1 MDGLNISKI
10 DKSFGDNRVLREI
23 TFEVEFGEIVVLLGP
38 SGCGKSTLLNII
50 AGLEPADQGEIL
62 WNGANIGGIP
72 PHKRG
77 FGLMFQDHAL
87 FPHRNVF
94 DNVAFGLQMARW
106 PRDKIDQ
113 RVSEI
118 LELVGLP
125 DFAQRDV
132 NTLSGGEGQR
142 VALARSLAPHPGML
156 MLDEPLGSLDRS
168 LRERLVFDLK
178 KILKECSQT
187 ALYVT
192 HDHEEAYVIADR
204 IVVMNQGRIEQIGP
218 PPVIYQEPASVFV
231 AKFLGLY
238 NLLAGTIKRER
249 DQAFVETP
257 IGRWPVQNEFSGRV
271 TVLLRPDRVHL
282 ARQGEKQL
290 SGVVSEVSFRG
301 STCQLSVEVK
311 EQRLVFQF
319 PSSVSLP
326 QPGETIHLGFAPAEA
341 IRIFPA

>member
-1 MDGLNISKI
+1 MQGLIISNL
-10 DKSFGDNRVLREI
+10 DKSFGDNQVLRDI
-23 TFEVEFGEIVVLLGP
+23 TFQVELGEIVVLLGP
-38 SGCGKSTLLNII
+38 SGCGKSTLLSII
-50 AGLEPADQGEIL
+50 AGLEPSDRGDLA
-62 WNGANIGGIP
+62 WNGGRLDGIP
-72 PHKRG
+72 PHRRG
-77 FGLMFQDHAL
+77 FGLMFQDHVL

-106 PRDKIDQ
+106 PKDRIDQ
-113 RVSEI
+113 RVREI

-125 DFAQRDV
+125 DFTQRDV
-132 NTLSGGEGQR
+132 NTLSGGEAQR
-142 VALARSLAPHPGML
+142 VALARSLAPHPGLL

-204 IVVMNQGRIEQIGP
+204 IVVMNKGCIEQIGP
-218 PPVIYQEPASVFV
+218 PQIIYQEPASIFV

-238 NLLAGTIKRER
+238 NLLPGTIQREQ
-249 DQAFVETP
+249 DQTFVETS
-257 IGRWPVQNEFSGRV
+257 IGRLPVENELPGPV

-282 ARQGEKQL
+282 ARKGENQL

-301 STCQLSVEVK
+301 SSCQLVVDINQ
-311 EQRLVFQF
+311 QRLMFQF
-319 PSSVSLP
+319 PSSITLP
-326 QPGETIHLGFAPAEA
+326 PPGDEIYLGFAPHEA
-341 IRIFPA
+341 IRIYPA